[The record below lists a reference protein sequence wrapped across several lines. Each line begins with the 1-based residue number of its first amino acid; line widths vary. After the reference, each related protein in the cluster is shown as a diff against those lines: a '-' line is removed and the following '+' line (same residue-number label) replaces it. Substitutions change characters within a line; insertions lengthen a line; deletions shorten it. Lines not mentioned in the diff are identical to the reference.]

1 MLAPLLRHNY
11 ETYLHTCELTM
22 SDTDTAPPKG
32 KPSAP
37 QFSDSEVSESGYRS
51 RSQSRRSRRRKAQ
64 AKPKEQGKPDENIP
78 AIQEDDAEQEQAQTG
93 AMQKFQRIGPDE
105 TSMDGPVTYARAQR
119 GEIPMRPGN
128 PNQKM
133 KTAGDVPNY
142 QQGKGQQMQS
152 KEDDSDKLME
162 QDGLK
167 LRIELNLDIEVELKA
182 SIHGDLTLALL

>member
-1 MLAPLLRHNY
+1 
-11 ETYLHTCELTM
+11 M

-32 KPSAP
+32 KPS
-37 QFSDSEVSESGYRS
+37 FSDSEASESGYRS

-64 AKPKEQGKPDENIP
+64 TKPKEQGKPDGNIP
-78 AIQEDDAEQEQAQTG
+78 DIQEDDAEQEQAEAG
-93 AMQKFQRIGPDE
+93 AMQKFSRIGPDE

-133 KTAGDVPNY
+133 KTAGDIPDNP
-142 QQGKGQQMQS
+142 QGQGQQMQP
-152 KEDDSDKLME
+152 KEDEGSKMME

-167 LRIELNLDIEVELKA
+167 LRIELNLDIEIELKA